1 LPPPD
6 YSVVELFHSSR
17 ILIQVRCRVDKP
29 DDEMESSESRDA
41 SSLLASLKRKLSAEK
56 FARFSELAPKDR
68 KELWNMFLE
77 YRKRHAGPTQ
87 YGYVEFADEILAQSK
102 R

>member
-1 LPPPD
+1 M
-6 YSVVELFHSSR
+6 
-17 ILIQVRCRVDKP
+17 DKP
-29 DDEMESSESRDA
+29 DDEKESSESRDA

-77 YRKRHAGPTQ
+77 YRKRHVGPTQ
-87 YGYVEFADEILAQSK
+87 YGYVEFADQILAQSK
-102 R
+102 Q